1 MSKDRRSVE
10 YDERVEN
17 FINFALAHS
26 TNHTSIKC
34 PCLHCGNLLC
44 QTPQVIREHLFFNGI
59 DLSYRV
65 WYWHGEKGPS
75 RGFSNVSQQRYDK
88 CEYNDVADT
97 IDMVNA
103 AQVNCMNDPQVFG
116 RLLEDAEKPL
126 YPGCMKYTK
135 LSALVKLYNL
145 KARYGW
151 FDKGF
156 SELLQLLQ
164 LLGDMLP
171 LNNEMS
177 LSMYE
182 AKKTFVLLEGKIKKG
197 VPAKVLWYFPPIPR
211 FKRMFQSSETAKHRI
226 WHAKDKEYDGKLR
239 HPSDSS
245 TWKLVDHMWPDFAS
259 EPRNLR
265 LALSTDGIN
274 PHKPRQLGKNIYVYL
289 SPLVDDL
296 KTLWEKGIE
305 TYDAHLHEVF
315 TLKAILLWTIND
327 FPAYGNL
334 AGCTVKGYYTCPIC
348 GEGTCSKRLKHEYWK
363 YLHVHHNLDVMH
375 IEKNVCESII
385 GTLFNIPGK
394 TNDGLNARLDLVE
407 MGLRNLVCLE
417 ELKLFGLKSHDYHA
431 LMQQLLPVALRSV
444 LPKHVRLCGPI
455 YFRWMY
461 PFERYMKVLKGY
473 CYLAEEAVKFCTEYL
488 LGTHDNKFGRPIT
501 GGRSTNIDH
510 KSWLQAHHYVL
521 ENTTIVQPYIEEHMN
536 WLKSQYPRQSKRQI
550 WLQEEHMRC
559 FTYWL
564 KGKAIHNGQD
574 ILQAVVKYPGYIING
589 CRYHIKE
596 RDMTCVT
603 QNSGV
608 SILAGTMQFAS
619 SKDNNPFLC
628 DWVDNKNG
636 IKVDELGFT
645 LVDFSKIGHKLDPF
659 ILASQAKQV
668 FYVEDQLDPK
678 WSIVLSIPPKD
689 FNMEELDD
697 FTDNCME
704 HHPFISSM
712 PEIESFDAM
721 DESEAIYMREDCEG
735 IWIEKN

>member
-1 MSKDRRSVE
+1 MHEIHKV
-10 YDERVEN
+10 V
-17 FINFALAHS
+17 
-26 TNHTSIKC
+26 SI
-34 PCLHCGNLLC
+34 G
-44 QTPQVIREHLFFNGI
+44 
-59 DLSYRV
+59 
-65 WYWHGEKGPS
+65 
-75 RGFSNVSQQRYDK
+75 
-88 CEYNDVADT
+88 
-97 IDMVNA
+97 
-103 AQVNCMNDPQVFG
+103 
-116 RLLEDAEKPL
+116 
-126 YPGCMKYTK
+126 
-135 LSALVKLYNL
+135 KLYNL

-151 FDKGF
+151 SDKGF
-156 SELLQLLQ
+156 SELLQ

-182 AKKTFVLLEGKIKKG
+182 AKKTFSALGMEYQKIHACPNDCILYRNQYKDAIACPTCGKSRWKINSEGGKIKKG
-197 VPAKVLWYFPPIPR
+197 VPAK
-211 FKRMFQSSETAKHRI
+211 
-226 WHAKDKEYDGKLR
+226 DKECDGKLR

-245 TWKLVDHMWPDFAS
+245 AWKLVDHMWLDFAS

-265 LALSTDGIN
+265 LALSTDG
-274 PHKPRQLGKNIYVYL
+274 PRQLGKYRFMFYL

-296 KTLWEKGIE
+296 KTLWEKGVE
-305 TYDAHLHEVF
+305 TYDAHLREVF

-334 AGCTVKGYYTCPIC
+334 AGCTVKGYYACPIC
-348 GEGTCSKRLKHEYWK
+348 GEGTYSKRLKH
-363 YLHVHHNLDVMH
+363 
-375 IEKNVCESII
+375 
-385 GTLFNIPGK
+385 GK
-394 TNDGLNARLDLVE
+394 TKDGLNARLDLVE
-407 MGLRNLVCLE
+407 MGLRNLVSLE

-444 LPKHVRLCGPI
+444 LPKHVRLCGPV

-473 CYLAEEAVKFCTEYL
+473 VRNHNRPEGCIAECYLAEEAVEFCTEYL
-488 LGTHDNKFGRPIT
+488 SGTHAIGIPKSNNYDNKFGRPIT

-564 KGKAIHNGQD
+564 KGKVEEAIHNGQD
-574 ILQAVVKYPGYIING
+574 ISNTLRWLAHGPTHQVVKYPGYIING
-589 CRYHIKE
+589 CRYHTKE

-608 SILAGTMQFAS
+608 SILAGTMQIAS
-619 SKDNNPFLC
+619 SKDKNPC

-645 LVDFSKIGHKLDPF
+645 LVDFSKIGHKSDPF

-689 FNMEELDD
+689 FNNMEGLDD

-712 PEIESFDAM
+712 PKLNHLM
-721 DESEAIYMREDCEG
+721 LWMNQMQYT
-735 IWIEKN
+735 

>member
-1 MSKDRRSVE
+1 M
-10 YDERVEN
+10 
-17 FINFALAHS
+17 
-26 TNHTSIKC
+26 
-34 PCLHCGNLLC
+34 LC

-75 RGFSNVSQQRYDK
+75 EAFSNVHNNVMTN
-88 CEYNDVADT
+88 EYNDVADT

-151 FDKGF
+151 SDKGF
-156 SELLQLLQ
+156 SELLQ

-171 LNNEMS
+171 LNNEMP

-182 AKKTFVLLEGKIKKG
+182 AKKTFSALVKVEDKQWGKIKKG

-211 FKRMFQSSETAKHRI
+211 FKRMFQSSETAKHLM
-226 WHAKDKEYDGKLR
+226 WHAKDKEYDG
-239 HPSDSS
+239 
-245 TWKLVDHMWPDFAS
+245 
-259 EPRNLR
+259 
-265 LALSTDGIN
+265 
-274 PHKPRQLGKNIYVYL
+274 PRQPGKNIDVYL

-296 KTLWEKGIE
+296 KTLWEKGVE
-305 TYDAHLHEVF
+305 TYDAYLREV
-315 TLKAILLWTIND
+315 
-327 FPAYGNL
+327 PE
-334 AGCTVKGYYTCPIC
+334 GY
-348 GEGTCSKRLKHEYWK
+348 CS
-363 YLHVHHNLDVMH
+363 N
-375 IEKNVCESII
+375 
-385 GTLFNIPGK
+385 F
-394 TNDGLNARLDLVE
+394 
-407 MGLRNLVCLE
+407 RNLVSLE

-444 LPKHVRLCGPI
+444 LPKHVRLCGPV

-461 PFERYMKVLKGY
+461 PFER
-473 CYLAEEAVKFCTEYL
+473 
-488 LGTHDNKFGRPIT
+488 
-501 GGRSTNIDH
+501 
-510 KSWLQAHHYVL
+510 
-521 ENTTIVQPYIEEHMN
+521 EHMN

-564 KGKAIHNGQD
+564 KGKVEEAIHNRQD
-574 ILQAVVKYPGYIING
+574 IPNTLR
-589 CRYHIKE
+589 C
-596 RDMTCVT
+596 
-603 QNSGV
+603 
-608 SILAGTMQFAS
+608 
-619 SKDNNPFLC
+619 
-628 DWVDNKNG
+628 
-636 IKVDELGFT
+636 DELGFT
-645 LVDFSKIGHKLDPF
+645 LVDFSKIGHKSDPF

-689 FNMEELDD
+689 FNNMEGLDD

-712 PEIESFDAM
+712 PEVESFDVM

-735 IWIEKN
+735 IWIENN